1 MLIGICTDHITLFL
15 GKFLDQFTP
24 RRLVLERGPRDQ
36 FVIKI
41 AGLSIFN
48 GKLGDI
54 KILLADL
61 TLDFQAEIRHL
72 AFIAFLRRVE
82 RFVGSCE
89 LLQLDLI
96 GLLVFVHMLNAG
108 HRAIGRV
115 H

>member
-1 MLIGICTDHITLFL
+1 M
-15 GKFLDQFTP
+15 K
-24 RRLVLERGPRDQ
+24 RGPRDQ
-36 FVIKI
+36 FVIEI
-41 AGLSIFN
+41 AGLSIFD

-61 TLDFQAEIRHL
+61 TFHFQAIIRYL

-96 GLLVFVHMLNAG
+96 GLLVFVHMLNAR